1 MLRTQK
7 GKDQLFL
14 ALEGSL
20 GNSSVDME
28 IAPSMDRNAK
38 PRASADQTVEC
49 LGHILHK
56 TLTYVKVRVLAS
68 PE

>member
-1 MLRTQK
+1 MLRTQN

-20 GNSSVDME
+20 GN
-28 IAPSMDRNAK
+28 IAPSMARNAK

-49 LGHILHK
+49 LGRLLHK

>member
-1 MLRTQK
+1 M
-7 GKDQLFL
+7 
-14 ALEGSL
+14 A
-20 GNSSVDME
+20 
-28 IAPSMDRNAK
+28 RNAK

>member
-1 MLRTQK
+1 MEKTK
-7 GKDQLFL
+7 YFL
-14 ALEGSL
+14 LWRGVL
-20 GNSSVDME
+20 E
-28 IAPSMDRNAK
+28 IAPSMARNAK

-49 LGHILHK
+49 LGRLLHK

>member
-1 MLRTQK
+1 
-7 GKDQLFL
+7 
-14 ALEGSL
+14 
-20 GNSSVDME
+20 ME
-28 IAPSMDRNAK
+28 IAPSMARNAK

-56 TLTYVKVRVLAS
+56 TLTYVKVRVLVS